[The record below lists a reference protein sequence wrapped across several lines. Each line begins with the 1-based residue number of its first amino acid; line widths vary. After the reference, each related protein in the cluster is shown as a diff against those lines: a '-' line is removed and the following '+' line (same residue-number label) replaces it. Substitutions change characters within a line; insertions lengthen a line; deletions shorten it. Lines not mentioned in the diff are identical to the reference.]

1 MKNVFLKYK
10 YYFLLLFVAFTWLLL
25 LDFLLQ
31 LKHQTII
38 FPDATTYN
46 EAATNLFYHLRGH
59 CYRPILMAVISGFP
73 LVFGASATDLY
84 TISIFTNIVFWLCSI
99 LIVFSLIKKYTSN
112 KVAFYLAVVYIL
124 FIGIGIYNFQLLAEI
139 PYLLSLLLFLFF
151 LKKYND
157 TLCFK
162 WLSIALSILIL
173 SMLIK
178 PGSKFIAIIVLGY
191 YIIPLILNFKTKAML
206 LIYASVLMC
215 LLQGFGLKHQF
226 GNFTISYID
235 SVTFHNYLFSKAD
248 CYRNNVE
255 YTQINNP
262 RANYFFS
269 LEVKQQKEVA
279 NKDIKE
285 QLFNNKINIGKA
297 YLHNLFWNS
306 ATGTIIIPLYDNK
319 LNKSNFET
327 IKSSLYVI
335 SKYQNRIMTV
345 LGLFLSLLAI
355 ILYYKKDSFIVI
367 ISLLTLYIIGI
378 SGISSNQGD
387 RFHLITY
394 PFTLIL
400 IGCIYKSKEFKQFFE
415 QLRIK

>member
-59 CYRPILMAVISGFP
+59 CYRPILKAVISGFP

-345 LGLFLSLLAI
+345 LGLFLSMLAI